1 MKKTFIAIGITLAV
15 LGCKKQEEREFSS
28 FGEEITVDNNVITT
42 EQLAEKFHSLNENDT
57 IDVKFQS
64 TILDICQKKGC
75 WMSLDLKNQEEVV
88 VRFKDY
94 GFFVPMDAS
103 GSESIVEGKAYLS
116 VTSVEQLKHFAK
128 EAKKSEEEIDA
139 ITEPRIRYMI
149 MAKGVL
155 VENKNTQEVIN

>member
-1 MKKTFIAIGITLAV
+1 MKKTFISITIILV
-15 LGCKKQEEREFSS
+15 ILGCKPQEEKEFSV
-28 FGEEITVDNNVITT
+28 FGEDITVENIITS
-42 EQLAEKFHSLNENDT
+42 EQLAEKFHSLKENDT

-75 WMSLDLKNQEEVV
+75 WMSLDLKNKEEVV

-116 VTSVEQLKHFAK
+116 VTSVDQLKHFAK
-128 EAKKSEEEIDA
+128 EAKKSQEEIDA
-139 ITEPRIRYMI
+139 ITEPRIRYMV

-155 VENKNTQEVIN
+155 VENKNTEEVIN